1 MNYMSIDHHK
11 QYSYITLMDE
21 NLEVPRA
28 GKIDNLRNEVERL
41 SCLFAHLSFF
51 SKRSEDLT

>member
-1 MNYMSIDHHK
+1 V
-11 QYSYITLMDE
+11 DE

-28 GKIDNLRNEVERL
+28 GKIDNLRNEVESL